1 MKVLS
6 IIPPFGFKKEG
17 EKIKQKPGFMPA
29 IGLSLI
35 ATILDNAGHEVR
47 ILDMQVNNLTE
58 KELIGYIRGF
68 NPAVVS
74 MSILDATSG
83 IVKKIINVT
92 KTNFKDVKIICGG
105 VHASMYPKETLTAN
119 ENIDFLIHGEAEYT
133 MRDLVDALE
142 NNTDIDKVLGVYYR
156 KNGEI
161 KFTGNRPVVTNLDEF
176 PIPSRKF
183 FDMKKYLPT
192 PNQYRHLPATNM
204 ITARGCTYSLC
215 NFCFESTKYVRDK
228 GYRRISVERAIEEIK
243 YLIKEYGI
251 REIAFWDDEFLLGGN
266 WVEEF
271 CDAIIAEGI
280 KITWSCYGKVN
291 FVNPP
296 ILRKMRKAGCWN
308 IFYGLE
314 SGNQELLNITKKGQ
328 TLDMIKNAV
337 KWANDEEIEIRGSF
351 ILGLPTETPEMGK
364 KTVDFALGLDLDYG
378 EFHLNTP
385 YGGTEMEAMCKSG
398 KYGTYYGDEKG
409 FENFTQCS
417 VIFLPKDYESPEQ
430 LLKLRNDAY
439 KKFYLRPK
447 YFFLKLKHLRTRED
461 FMRYLRG
468 IKFLFEV
475 RLLNKGDY

>member
-1 MKVLS
+1 MKVLM

-17 EKIKQKPGFMPA
+17 EKLRQKPGFMPA
-29 IGLSLI
+29 IGLALI
-35 ATILDNAGHEVR
+35 ATILEKDGNEVR
-47 ILDMQVNNLTE
+47 VLDMQVNNLTE
-58 KELIGYIRGF
+58 KELVGYIREF
-68 NPAVVS
+68 NPCIVS
-74 MSILDATSG
+74 MSILDATSS

-92 KTNFKDVKIICGG
+92 KSNFHDIKIICGG
-105 VHASMYPKETLTAN
+105 VHASMYPKETLSAN

-133 MRDLVDALE
+133 MRDLVKALE
-142 NNTDIDKVLGVYYR
+142 KDTPIDKVLDVYYR
-156 KNGEI
+156 ENGEI
-161 KFTGNRPVVTNLDEF
+161 KFTGNRPVIKNLDEF

-183 FDMKKYLPT
+183 FDMKKYIPT

-243 YLIKEYGI
+243 YLIRDYGI

-271 CDAIIAEGI
+271 CDAVITEGI
-280 KITWSCYGKVN
+280 DITWSCYGKVN
-291 FVNPP
+291 FVNPV

-337 KWANDEEIEIRGSF
+337 KWANDEGIEVRGSF
-351 ILGLPTETPEMGK
+351 ILGLPGETPEMGK

-398 KYGTYYGDEKG
+398 KYGTYYGDKG
-409 FENFTQCS
+409 FDNFTQCS
-417 VIFLPKDYESPEQ
+417 VIFLPKDYESQQQ
-430 LLKLRNDAY
+430 LLKLRNNAY

-468 IKFLFEV
+468 LKFLIEV
-475 RLLNKGDY
+475 RLLNTGDY